1 MKILIG
7 WLIAS
12 ALGLLLWQ
20 PFGQAA
26 KRGDEDALPQS
37 DLSRARLVRA
47 QVGLKTWIL
56 VELEEI
62 T

>member
-20 PFGQAA
+20 PLGMAA
-26 KRGDEDALPQS
+26 KRGD
-37 DLSRARLVRA
+37 
-47 QVGLKTWIL
+47 K
-56 VELEEI
+56 
-62 T
+62 

>member
-1 MKILIG
+1 MRLLTA

-26 KRGDEDALPQS
+26 KRGDEDAVPES
-37 DLSRARLVRA
+37 DLH
-47 QVGLKTWIL
+47 
-56 VELEEI
+56 
-62 T
+62 

>member
-20 PFGQAA
+20 PLGRAA
-26 KRGDEDALPQS
+26 ARGDEDAVPKS
-37 DLSRARLVRA
+37 DLH
-47 QVGLKTWIL
+47 
-56 VELEEI
+56 
-62 T
+62 

>member
-26 KRGDEDALPQS
+26 KRGDEDAVSPG
-37 DLSRARLVRA
+37 DLH
-47 QVGLKTWIL
+47 
-56 VELEEI
+56 
-62 T
+62 

>member
-1 MKILIG
+1 MRLLTA

-26 KRGDEDALPQS
+26 KRGDEDAVPQ
-37 DLSRARLVRA
+37 ARDP
-47 QVGLKTWIL
+47 
-56 VELEEI
+56 
-62 T
+62 

>member
-37 DLSRARLVRA
+37 DVSGADPVSAPVRIE
-47 QVGLKTWIL
+47 TWIWR
-56 VELEEI
+56 
-62 T
+62 

>member
-20 PFGQAA
+20 PFGLAA
-26 KRGDEDALPQS
+26 KRGEKDDA
-37 DLSRARLVRA
+37 V
-47 QVGLKTWIL
+47 
-56 VELEEI
+56 
-62 T
+62 

>member
-20 PFGQAA
+20 PFGRAA
-26 KRGDEDALPQS
+26 KRGDKDDA
-37 DLSRARLVRA
+37 V
-47 QVGLKTWIL
+47 
-56 VELEEI
+56 
-62 T
+62 

>member
-1 MKILIG
+1 MRLLIG

-12 ALGLLLWQ
+12 VLGLLLWQ

-26 KRGDEDALPQS
+26 KRGDSDAVPES
-37 DLSRARLVRA
+37 ELSGAVLVPD
-47 QVGLKTWIL
+47 QVGPPERLRRRK
-56 VELEEI
+56 EE

>member
-12 ALGLLLWQ
+12 ALGLLFWQ

-26 KRGDEDALPQS
+26 KRGDEDAVPPG
-37 DLSRARLVRA
+37 DLH
-47 QVGLKTWIL
+47 
-56 VELEEI
+56 
-62 T
+62 

>member
-20 PFGQAA
+20 SIGRAA
-26 KRGDEDALPQS
+26 KRGDEDAVPQTRDS
-37 DLSRARLVRA
+37 
-47 QVGLKTWIL
+47 
-56 VELEEI
+56 
-62 T
+62 